1 MNHQAR
7 PPRYP
12 PLSEREKRL
21 ICLLHEDGAFA
32 VISYADVARILNM
45 VYRSDNQGCRTRDG
59 VYSFLNRAKCTN
71 IK

>member
-7 PPRYP
+7 PPRSP

-21 ICLLHEDGAFA
+21 IKILHEDGAFA
-32 VISYADVARILNM
+32 IISYADVARILNM

-59 VYSFLNRAKCTN
+59 VYSFLKGVKSTIN
-71 IK
+71 I